1 MTRKDITPK
10 TGTLVG
16 PSTFRAHV
24 ADKATGEHFDF
35 DASTVAQYDQ
45 GELFKEYTTK
55 AKSLGFKTAVD
66 TYNPAGGNWGNAA
79 KFTAPAFTKDERH
92 WLGREVGFRPEHCA
106 AFVPV
111 ADGTRPPYNGNEA
124 VAHGTVWSLA
134 PAPRSVW
141 VHVTGSGFFS
151 VKMDDLLMG
160 VNA

>member
-1 MTRKDITPK
+1 MTRTA
-10 TGTLVG
+10 G
-16 PSTFRAHV
+16 PSTFKAHV
-24 ADKATGEHFDF
+24 TDKATGERFDF

-45 GELFKEYTTK
+45 VALFKDYTAK
-55 AKSLGFKTAVD
+55 AKALGFKTGVISHAK
-66 TYNPAGGNWGNAA
+66 NPAGGNWGSAP

-106 AFVPV
+106 TFVPV
-111 ADGTRPPYNGNEA
+111 ADGTRPPYNGREA

-141 VHVTGSGFFS
+141 VYVTGSGFFI
-151 VKMDDLLMG
+151 VKMDALLMG

>member
-24 ADKATGEHFDF
+24 TDKATGEHFDF

-55 AKSLGFKTAVD
+55 AKSLGFKTAVG
-66 TYNPAGGNWGNAA
+66 TYNPAGGNWGDAA
-79 KFTAPAFTKDERH
+79 NFTAPAFTLDERH
-92 WLGREVGFRPEHCA
+92 WLGREVSFRNSISHSA
-106 AFVPV
+106 NGMDTYANYGG
-111 ADGTRPPYNGNEA
+111 DGRKRT
-124 VAHGTVWSLA
+124 GTVSSLA
-134 PAPRSVW
+134 PAPSSVW
-141 VHVTGSGFFS
+141 VHVAGEGFFS
-151 VKMDDLLMG
+151 VKISNLLMG